1 MPPTRAH
8 GHSDAMQTCIDA
20 CVSCHQTCL
29 HSVRHCL
36 EMGGTHADPAHIA
49 LLLDCAQICA
59 TSADFMLRHSDQHQ
73 TTCRACAD
81 VCQACAVSC
90 AAIGDDEMMK
100 RCAEECR
107 RCAER
112 CATMAQMA

>member
-1 MPPTRAH
+1 
-8 GHSDAMQTCIDA
+8 MQSRLDA
-20 CVSCHQTCL
+20 CSACHQTCL
-29 HSVRHCL
+29 TTAQLSL
-36 EMGGTHADPAHIA
+36 EKGGTHADPAHLT

-59 TSADFMLRHSDQHQ
+59 TGADFMLRHSNQHQ

-81 VCQACAVSC
+81 VCRACAASC
-90 AAIGDDEMMK
+90 ETMGDDEMMK

-112 CATMAQMA
+112 CDTMARMA